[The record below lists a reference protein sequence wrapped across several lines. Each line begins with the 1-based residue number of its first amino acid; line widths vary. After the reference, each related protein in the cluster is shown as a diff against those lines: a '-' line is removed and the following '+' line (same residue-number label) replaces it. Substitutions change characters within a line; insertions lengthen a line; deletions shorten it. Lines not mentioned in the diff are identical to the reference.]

1 MGELTSLLGVH
12 SLKYKMPHWRRC
24 LSVQSN
30 TAHNCYAPFMWA
42 AVTGAIAY
50 KPAMPGAY
58 VVTMPTILWAHGSTC
73 TGEAFFPHNNNCRD
87 FHRHRIST
95 AGTTKVGAYDHSGG
109 FTAGDPSSSF
119 HRPVDQVI
127 FSYRSAESL
136 CTAAPCR
143 AIYRWGIK
151 PLRCL
156 ANLGYFGPRIF
167 RLCCYFH
174 NSGGA

>member
-30 TAHNCYAPFMWA
+30 TAHNCFAPFMWA

-73 TGEAFFPHNNNCRD
+73 TGEAFFRVIGRNVCLAR
-87 FHRHRIST
+87 
-95 AGTTKVGAYDHSGG
+95 ACLVGQRP
-109 FTAGDPSSSF
+109 FQPRWMPMPSSVEN
-119 HRPVDQVI
+119 P
-127 FSYRSAESL
+127 RS
-136 CTAAPCR
+136 
-143 AIYRWGIK
+143 
-151 PLRCL
+151 
-156 ANLGYFGPRIF
+156 
-167 RLCCYFH
+167 
-174 NSGGA
+174 